1 MKVSQTITIL
11 ALVAVLAAM
20 TIPLPAQQR
29 PSAPMP
35 RDQQQQ
41 EQQEQ
46 PQTSDNPVQI
56 FQGTIARSQ
65 GKYVLTTSSGSTYQ
79 LDDQKTA
86 KAYDGKAVKVMGTL
100 DSSGNVIQV
109 SSIEPGS

>member
-29 PSAPMP
+29 PRAPMP

-41 EQQEQ
+41 QQEQ

-86 KAYDGKAVKVMGTL
+86 KAYDGKAVKVMGTV
-100 DSSGNVIQV
+100 DSSGSVIQV